1 MAMRSSADPLRS
13 PVSRWG
19 LLSTTVPDMVLPFV
33 LSASCA
39 RCSRTL
45 AVVGA
50 RVGLGAG
57 AAATGAAAGAGAVA
71 AGGGSLGMPAL
82 LLSNE

>member
-19 LLSTTVPDMVLPFV
+19 LLSTTVPDIVLPFV

-50 RVGLGAG
+50 RVGLGA
-57 AAATGAAAGAGAVA
+57 AAGAGAGAVA

-82 LLSNE
+82 PLSNE